1 MAITCK
7 AAVLPLCFVSLSE
20 SVIMKTIRALF
31 RTARAESTQRGVI
44 GTRRTFLFICF
55 FARVKVSE
63 HKIVSCFRI
72 PERVANGY
80 N

>member
-1 MAITCK
+1 M
-7 AAVLPLCFVSLSE
+7 LCFL
-20 SVIMKTIRALF
+20 IRKRYNENNRTFF